1 MNEINYN
8 YFIVYISL
16 RSKTNISLLL
26 INSVYFFFYIK
37 FKVNKKII

>member
-26 INSVYFFFYIK
+26 INSVYFFSIFNLKLIRK
-37 FKVNKKII
+37 